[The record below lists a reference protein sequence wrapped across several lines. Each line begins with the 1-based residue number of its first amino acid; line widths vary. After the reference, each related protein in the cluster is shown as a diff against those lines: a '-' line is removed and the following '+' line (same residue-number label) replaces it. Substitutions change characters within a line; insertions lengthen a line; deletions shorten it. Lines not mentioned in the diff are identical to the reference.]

1 MNIIKKA
8 TYTENCDDLIWGGL
22 FDGVKRSE
30 EKLEEFYKLNGVNE
44 AKYSKESKEQLTY
57 RLQDLSNNQQAL
69 AIWTRMDRE
78 AEKIEIP
85 DLEDM
90 EEGAE

>member
-1 MNIIKKA
+1 MRTIKKT
-8 TYTENCDDLIWGGL
+8 TYTERCDDLIWGAL
-22 FDGVKRSE
+22 HDAVRRSE
-30 EKLEEFYKLNGVNE
+30 EKLEEFYQWNGVDE
-44 AKYSKESKEQLTY
+44 SKYSKESQEQLAH
-57 RLQDLSNNQQAL
+57 RLQDLSNNQQAM